1 MPISV
6 GQIGLDLVVNQGTFH
21 RQMSKIQSVAK
32 KAGAAL
38 AGAFAV
44 KKLVD
49 FGKSCI
55 NLGSDLAEVQ
65 NVVDVTFPKMN
76 KQIDKFAKAAAGSFG
91 LSETM
96 AKKFTGTF
104 GSMAEAF
111 GFSEKESYK
120 MSTALTGLAGDV
132 ASFYNISQDE
142 AYTKLKSVFSG
153 ETETLKDLGVVMTQ
167 SALDAYALGNG
178 YGKVTAKMSEA
189 EKVSLRLA
197 FVQDKLK
204 NAAGDF
210 ARTSNSW
217 TNQTRILSLQFDSL
231 KASIGQGLIN
241 VFTPVVKWMN
251 ILISKITV
259 AAEKF
264 KKFTELLTG
273 NKSGND
279 GASTTADSMDSAASS
294 SEKVAGNTKKAAKEA
309 KKLQKAVYAF
319 DHLNKQDSEDT
330 SDSDSK
336 GSGSDK
342 KNTKKKS
349 DTGTEGISKL
359 AEILEKLK
367 KKFVILQKKFLKG
380 FKIGLGDISV
390 LDSIKDNLDS
400 IKESLIG
407 LLSAKDLQQ
416 AFINMILS
424 LTESV
429 GKILGAFVSIGLTIA
444 DNITG
449 GIAKYLKQ
457 NTKKIK
463 DYLIGMF
470 DITSEI
476 AEITAN
482 FYVAIADIFTVFRSD
497 DAKQITADLIKIFAD
512 AFMGVTELSWKISA
526 DILKTITQP
535 FADNKDSIKQA
546 LEGIL
551 KPIRTITSSIAEFV
565 ENTFD
570 KLSGVYDK
578 YISPA
583 FENIASGLSEIL
595 SACLEGYE
603 KYLKPVI
610 DWIANRF
617 SKLISKYINP
627 LIDSF
632 LEFAGKA
639 TEALSM
645 LFDFLS
651 PFLGWFIQK
660 FIAQISKKMQW
671 LWTKVEVA
679 VSAISV
685 ILKGIFDVLSGVIDF
700 IVGVFTS
707 DWDKAWEGIK
717 NIFKAIWNTIKSLV
731 KVAINA
737 IKNVVATVLN
747 KLRGNISVILSG
759 IRLIFGNSW
768 NKIKK
773 VFTEFDK
780 FLSGVFQKDFSK
792 SFGAF
797 GEIMNAFKKNAEN
810 IWKAIKKVFSG
821 IIDFITGV
829 FTGDW
834 KKAWQGVKKIF
845 GGIFDG
851 LVAVAKAPLNLI
863 IGLINAMLQGIF
875 KGMNWVIGKLQKI
888 HVKVPEWVPG
898 FGGKEWGFNDLHTID
913 ASKLK
918 IKYLA
923 NGGYV
928 KPNTPQ
934 LAMIG
939 DNRHQGE
946 VVAPE
951 DKLEQLLNNAI
962 LQNTAMI
969 VRAVENAMCKQKSGD
984 IELVVNLGN
993 KKIAREVLS
1002 VAAAEKKRMGKTV
1015 YNI

>member
-1 MPISV
+1 MPTNV

-21 RQMSKIQSVAK
+21 RQMSRIQNVAK
-32 KAGAAL
+32 RAGAAL

-49 FGKSCI
+49 FGKSCV

-76 KQIDKFAKAAAGSFG
+76 KQIDNFAKAAAGSFG

-120 MSTALTGLAGDV
+120 MSTALTGLAGDI

-167 SALDAYALGNG
+167 SALDSYALANG

-217 TNQTRILSLQFDSL
+217 ANQTRILSLQFESL

-241 VFTPVVKWMN
+241 VFTPVIKWIN
-251 ILISKITV
+251 ILISKIAV

-273 NKSGND
+273 NKD
-279 GASTTADSMDSAASS
+279 GASTTADSMNSAASS
-294 SEKVAGNTKKAAKEA
+294 SKDVADNTAKAAKEA
-309 KKLQKAVYAF
+309 KKLQKDVFAF
-319 DHLNKQDSEDT
+319 DSLNKQSSKDT
-330 SDSDSK
+330 SDSE
-336 GSGSDK
+336 GSGSTGSNSIDTKVNVDTKGTDK
-342 KNTKKKS
+342 VTK
-349 DTGTEGISKL
+349 L
-359 AEILEKLK
+359 LEKLK
-367 KKFVILQKKFLKG
+367 KKFLVLKKQFEKG

-400 IKESLIG
+400 IKKSLIQ
-407 LLSAKDLQQ
+407 LFSAKDLKK
-416 AFINMILS
+416 AFKNMILS
-424 LTESV
+424 LTESI
-429 GKILGAFVSIGLTIA
+429 GKILGSFASIGLTIA
-444 DNITG
+444 DNLTG
-449 GIAKYLKQ
+449 GIAKYLEQ
-457 NTKKIK
+457 NTGRIK
-463 DYLIGMF
+463 DYLINMF
-470 DITSEI
+470 NIT
-476 AEITAN
+476 AEIGKIVAD
-482 FYVAIADIFTVFRSD
+482 FIVAIADIFTVFRSD

-512 AFMGVTELSWKISA
+512 AFMGVTELLWKISA

-535 FADNKDSIKQA
+535 FVDNKDSIKQA

-551 KPIRTITSSIAEFV
+551 KPIKTITSSIAEFV

-570 KLSGVYDK
+570 KLSNVYDK

-583 FENIASGLSEIL
+583 FKNISSGLSEIL

-603 KYLKPVI
+603 EYLKPVV
-610 DWIANRF
+610 DWIADRF
-617 SKLISKYINP
+617 SKLVSKYINP

-632 LEFAGKA
+632 LEFGGKA

-660 FIAQISKKMQW
+660 FIAQIATKIQW
-671 LWTKVEVA
+671 LWTKVELA

-700 IVGVFTS
+700 VVGVFTG
-707 DWDKAWEGIK
+707 DWDKAWNGIK
-717 NIFKAIWNTIKSLV
+717 SIIKAVWNTIKSLV

-747 KLRGNISVILSG
+747 KLKGNISVILSG
-759 IRLIFGNSW
+759 IHLVFGNSW

-810 IWKAIKKVFSG
+810 IWNAIKKIFSG

-834 KKAWQGVKKIF
+834 KKAWEGVKKIF
-845 GGIFDG
+845 GGIFEG

-863 IGLINAMLQGIF
+863 IGLINTMLQGIF
-875 KGMNWVIGKLQKI
+875 KGMNWVIGKI
-888 HVKVPEWVPG
+888 NNISFEVPDWVPKI
-898 FGGKEWGFNDLHTID
+898 GGKTFGFDLKPID

-918 IKYLA
+918 IPLLA
-923 NGGYV
+923 TGGYV

-951 DKLEQLLNNAI
+951 DKLEQLLDNAI

-969 VRAVENAMCKQKSGD
+969 VNAIENAMSGQKGGN

-993 KKIAREVLS
+993 KKIAKAVLS

>member
-21 RQMSKIQSVAK
+21 RQMSKIQNVAK

-153 ETETLKDLGVVMTQ
+153 ETETLKELGIVMTQ

-197 FVQDKLK
+197 FVQDKLR

-217 TNQTRILSLQFDSL
+217 ANQTRILSLQFDSL

-251 ILISKITV
+251 ILISKITIV
-259 AAEKF
+259 AEKF

-273 NKSGND
+273 NKSSND

-294 SEKVAGNTKKAAKEA
+294 SEKVAGNTAKAAKEA

-319 DHLNKQDSEDT
+319 DHLNKQDSQDT
-330 SDSDSK
+330 SNDSEGSK
-336 GSGSDK
+336 NAGNSIGIKANIDTKGIDK
-342 KNTKKKS
+342 A
-349 DTGTEGISKL
+349 TEL
-359 AEILEKLK
+359 LEKLK
-367 KKFVILQKKFLKG
+367 KKFLVLKKQFVKG

-407 LLSAKDLQQ
+407 LLNAKDLQQ

-457 NTKKIK
+457 NTKRIK

-476 AEITAN
+476 AEITAS

-535 FADNKDSIKQA
+535 FIDNKDSIKQA

-551 KPIRTITSSIAEFV
+551 KPIKTITSSIAEFV

-570 KLSGVYDK
+570 KLSSVYDK

-583 FENIASGLSEIL
+583 FENISSGLSEIL

-610 DWIANRF
+610 DWIADRF
-617 SKLISKYINP
+617 SKLVSKYINP

-660 FIAQISKKMQW
+660 FIAQISTKIQW

-700 IVGVFTS
+700 IVGIFTG
-707 DWDKAWEGIK
+707 DWDRAWGGIK

-759 IRLIFGNSW
+759 IRLVFGNGW
-768 NKIKK
+768 QKIR
-773 VFTEFDK
+773 VIFTK
-780 FLSGVFQKDFSK
+780 FNNFLNSIFKKDFSK

-851 LVAVAKAPLNLI
+851 LVAVAKAPLNLV
-863 IGLINAMLQGIF
+863 IGLINGMLQGIF
-875 KGMNWVIGKLQKI
+875 DGMNWVIKKVNKLASKL
-888 HVKVPEWVPG
+888 PDWMPG
-898 FGGKEWGFNDLHTID
+898 GGGIPTID
-913 ASKLK
+913 NSKLK
-918 IKYLA
+918 IPYLA
-923 NGGYV
+923 SGGYV

-951 DKLEQLLNNAI
+951 DQLEQLLNNAI